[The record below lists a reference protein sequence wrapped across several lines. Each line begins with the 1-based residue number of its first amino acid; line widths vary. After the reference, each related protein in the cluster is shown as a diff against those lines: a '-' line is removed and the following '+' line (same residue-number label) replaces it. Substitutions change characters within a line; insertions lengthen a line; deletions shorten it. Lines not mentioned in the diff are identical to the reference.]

1 MRKFTLVLLS
11 SVAISASS
19 FAQQD
24 ARFTHY
30 YFNQIFFN
38 PAYAG
43 LEGTARFSLLGRQ
56 QWLGYNS
63 GGGSGAPR
71 TVHLSAQSPLLRAN
85 SGVGVNVVYETFAAN
100 AQLAF
105 NANYAYHLNL
115 GAGKL
120 SFGVSAGA
128 TSNGRDANLY
138 VFNDKLD
145 PNVPT
150 SINSIKFDAGAG
162 VYYKSPKFFLGVS
175 STHLTQP
182 VYELGNKSTNQ
193 LLRHYYGIAG
203 YNFELNP
210 TLTLT
215 PHVLYKS
222 TFKPKGEQIE
232 GGIMANINNK
242 FYVGLN
248 YTQEEAAS
256 VLAGIS
262 LLRDNSLRFGYSLDL
277 VTNGVE
283 AKSPTS
289 HEIMLSYVIP
299 VTLKGP
305 KPAIRTPRYRK

>member
-11 SVAISASS
+11 TVAFAATSH
-19 FAQQD
+19 AQQD

-43 LEGTARFSLLGRQ
+43 LEGTARFSVLGRQ
-56 QWLGYNS
+56 QWLGYSS

-71 TVHLSAQSPLLRAN
+71 TIHLSGQAPLLRAN
-85 SGVGVNVVYETFAAN
+85 SGIGVNVVYETFAAN

-120 SFGVSAGA
+120 SFGVSLGA

-150 SINSIKFDAGAG
+150 SINSIKFDVGAG
-162 VYYKSPKFFLGVS
+162 VYYRSPKFFAGLS
-175 STHLTQP
+175 STHLSEP
-182 VYELGNKSTNQ
+182 VYDLGNSATNK
-193 LLRHYYGIAG
+193 LVRHYYGIAG
-203 YNFELNP
+203 YNFEINP

-222 TFKPKGEQIE
+222 TFKSKGDQIE
-232 GGIMANINNK
+232 GGVMANINNK
-242 FYVGLN
+242 FWLGLN

-256 VLAGIS
+256 VLAGVS
-262 LLRDNSLRFGYSLDL
+262 LLRDNSLRLNYSLDL
-277 VTNGVE
+277 VTSGSD
-283 AKSPTS
+283 AKAATS
-289 HEIMLSYVIP
+289 HEIMLSYIIP